1 MNERVDLSI
10 SQFLDAWNIFGRGCA
25 GSRMGSTAGVHY
37 VFTGLPIPFFN
48 IAVPTL
54 GPLSA
59 PALEATARGAMQWAA
74 TFRGP
79 GSSNPGG
86 TPWLFV
92 VTNDHLDAGV
102 DAAAV
107 LAPCGLMP
115 LLPLTGMVA
124 TRIAP
129 AASLPDGLQLELPED
144 DAGCGDAIDVNSA
157 AYGMDLTA
165 CKGAYGRGS
174 FWADHLLVLGRA
186 AGAPAT
192 SAAVMLAGGHRYVAL
207 VATQPG
213 QQKKGFA
220 EAAMRYALSSAA
232 EKFGE
237 RPSFLHATEVGRPIY
252 ARMGYEA
259 VATHTCFIDATFMGG
274 H

>member
-1 MNERVDLSI
+1 MNDSVALSI
-10 SQFLDAWNIFGRGCA
+10 SQFLDAWRIFGNACA
-25 GSRMGSTAGVHY
+25 GSHVENAAGVAY

-59 PALEATARGAMQWAA
+59 PALETTARGAMQWASDKNA
-74 TFRGP
+74 
-79 GSSNPGG
+79 
-86 TPWLFV
+86 PWLFV
-92 VTNDHLDAGV
+92 VTNDNLEPGV
-102 DAAAV
+102 DAPSV
-107 LAPCGLMP
+107 LAPCGLLP

-124 TRIAP
+124 SRIAP
-129 AASLPDGLQLELPED
+129 VASVPSGLQLELPED

-186 AGAPAT
+186 GGSPAT

-237 RPSFLHATEVGRPIY
+237 RPSFLHATEAGRPIY

-259 VATHTCFIDATFMGG
+259 VATHTCFIDTKFMGG